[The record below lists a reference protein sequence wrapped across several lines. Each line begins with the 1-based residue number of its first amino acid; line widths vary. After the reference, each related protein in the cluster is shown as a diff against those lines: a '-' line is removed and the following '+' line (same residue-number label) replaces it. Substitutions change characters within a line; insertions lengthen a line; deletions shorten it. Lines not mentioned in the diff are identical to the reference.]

1 NGNARYQKPVKQN
14 ERLRLRLINTSNARI
29 FSLLLNGLEGW
40 VVALD
45 GQPIETPFEE
55 SKPLDR
61 LSLAPAQRIDLIV
74 DVTAEEGTEGVLYM
88 PGRNGDHT
96 LAVFSVDGKARPA
109 PLPTPKPLARNPI
122 PEIDSAAQARKVFL
136 HMEGG
141 AMGQMRGAF
150 LGGKRVGM
158 RELVNAGKVWAF
170 NGQVEMPEKPLIS
183 AARGETLHIEIK
195 NDTSWPH
202 AMHLHGFHFRK
213 LAENG
218 RFGPLRDTLLMDR
231 EETATIA
238 FVADNPGKWLLH
250 CHMLEHVSSGMMTW
264 IEVA

>member
-1 NGNARYQKPVKQN
+1 
-14 ERLRLRLINTSNARI
+14 
-29 FSLLLNGLEGW
+29 
-40 VVALD
+40 
-45 GQPIETPFEE
+45 
-55 SKPLDR
+55 
-61 LSLAPAQRIDLIV
+61 
-74 DVTAEEGTEGVLYM
+74 
-88 PGRNGDHT
+88 
-96 LAVFSVDGKARPA
+96 
-109 PLPTPKPLARNPI
+109 
-122 PEIDSAAQARKVFL
+122 
-136 HMEGG
+136 
-141 AMGQMRGAF
+141 MRGAF